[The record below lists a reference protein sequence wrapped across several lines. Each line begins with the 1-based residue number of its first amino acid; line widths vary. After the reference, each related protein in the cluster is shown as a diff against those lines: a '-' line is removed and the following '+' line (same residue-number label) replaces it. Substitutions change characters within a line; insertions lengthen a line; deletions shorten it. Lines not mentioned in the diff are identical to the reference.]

1 MAKMHYKIS
10 GNDCRKQGQS
20 EHEYTHQS
28 ACGYVRDN
36 VTTNGD
42 EVDCH
47 WCLQSIHSA
56 AQRRG
61 EGRGAV
67 PLESTVMQQTE
78 KSDD

>member
-47 WCLQSIHSA
+47 WCLQSIHMVSYHA
-56 AQRRG
+56 ANKT
-61 EGRGAV
+61 AHV
-67 PLESTVMQQTE
+67 APPNATS
-78 KSDD
+78 